1 MHKITVILLLVS
13 VKIEK
18 IHHKRGKV
26 IKIFQTH
33 WTVNK
38 ENSHKKEKKKG
49 MEVTNEKVL

>member
-1 MHKITVILLLVS
+1 MLLS

-18 IHHKRGKV
+18 IYHKRGKV

-38 ENSHKKEKKKG
+38 ENSNKKEKKKG